1 MARSKTRKPR
11 KSRKSRKFFPRFLNL
26 SFRFC
31 PTAKIENSE
40 QYFRDFQV
48 PTNTNTSQYE
58 STRVNTSQTRVNTNQ
73 HESDTSQHKPDTS
86 QHESVRVRHE
96 STRIN
101 TSQHESTRAS
111 QTMKLS
117 QFIVVQLIN
126 YDNSLIGLNI
136 TFSLSQS
143 QNQKRIKNKLDA
155 IQTQSK
161 FS

>member
-11 KSRKSRKFFPRFLNL
+11 NFRKSRKFFPRFLNL

-101 TSQHESTRAS
+101 INQHKPTQVNTFQLDHEIIIVYRSLVD
-111 QTMKLS
+111 KL
-117 QFIVVQLIN
+117 
-126 YDNSLIGLNI
+126 
-136 TFSLSQS
+136 
-143 QNQKRIKNKLDA
+143 
-155 IQTQSK
+155 
-161 FS
+161 